1 MVSFNNSSICSHIGL
16 TLVMSALEF
25 FRVTNLHYQFSG
37 QHQIILYH
45 PPLMQYQSVSFETF
59 LINTQ
64 RYILYLLPPPPLHL
78 RTISFLFSFIL
89 PVIICQIKQT
99 LNNVSQSCDTDPTCR
114 IKTLRLLV
122 VSYT

>member
-16 TLVMSALEF
+16 TLAMSALEF

-37 QHQIILYH
+37 QHQSILYH
-45 PPLMQYQSVSFETF
+45 PPLMQYQLKLT

-114 IKTLRLLV
+114 IKTLRLQV

>member
-16 TLVMSALEF
+16 TLAMSALEF
-25 FRVTNLHYQFSG
+25 FRVTNLYYQFSG
-37 QHQIILYH
+37 QHQSILYH
-45 PPLMQYQSVSFETF
+45 PPLMQYQLKLT

-114 IKTLRLLV
+114 IKTLRLQV
-122 VSYT
+122 VSNT